1 MKKVTFSRFYTYGLI
16 GCISLSALVGAATSA
31 LTQTAR
37 KVSYNEQHNQ
47 QEPSNHSAGLIWPS
61 QGILSQGFNKNRHI
75 GIDIAGPPGT
85 PVVAA
90 ASGQVVKSGWDDW
103 GLGNFI
109 RIHHSDG
116 SFTVYGH
123 NRRLLVKNGQQ
134 ITQGQV
140 IAEMG
145 NTGNSSGPH
154 LHFEVHPH
162 DMVSV
167 VDPIPVLPPLVAG
180 KIPSQ
185 RIATIA
191 NSGQFSPPTSSRP
204 SSISTQTSSS
214 ASISIPVPIVH
225 SGSSF
230 NPTQT
235 SSSESIPIPVE
246 TAKVD
251 SGCNGGRTV
260 IAGETATTRVKV
272 CQENG
277 EFFYIGQSKQNR
289 EEPMRLPARIVG
301 KNRYQA
307 DNGSFSYFVTPQE
320 VQVWQNGNLI
330 HADSFSNS

>member
-1 MKKVTFSRFYTYGLI
+1 MEKVAFSRFCTYGLI
-16 GCISLSALVGAATSA
+16 GFVTLSTVICVDTSA
-31 LTQTAR
+31 LTQTAYR
-37 KVSYNEQHNQ
+37 SSLDKQTTPPNQ
-47 QEPSNHSAGLIWPS
+47 SSSLIWPS
-61 QGILSQGFNKNRHI
+61 QGMISQGFNINRHI

-85 PVVAA
+85 PVIAS

-103 GLGNFI
+103 GLGNAI
-109 RIHHSDG
+109 RIHHPDG

-123 NRRLLVKNGQQ
+123 NRRLLVKVGQQ
-134 ITQGQV
+134 VAQGQT

-167 VDPIPVLPPLVAG
+167 IDPMPVLPPLIAG
-180 KIPSQ
+180 KIPEQ

-191 NSGQFSPPTSSRP
+191 TGGQLIATNPSRVLSGAK
-204 SSISTQTSSS
+204 QTGASQ
-214 ASISIPVPIVH
+214 SISIPVPPPH

-230 NPTQT
+230 ISREISPPQ
-235 SSSESIPIPVE
+235 SIPIPVE

-277 EFFYIGQSKQNR
+277 EFFYIGQLKHNQ
-289 EEPMRLPARIVG
+289 EQIIRLPAWSLG
-301 KNRYQA
+301 KNRYRA
-307 DNGSFSYFVTPQE
+307 DNGSFSYFVTPEGVE
-320 VQVWQNGNLI
+320 VWRNGNPM
-330 HADSFSNS
+330 HTDSFSNS